1 MYNSSKITKTWI
13 QIFHHYWFWFFQ
25 VLEPKCVPN
34 CYTYFKWQKRLPP
47 IIVEKWLFKNY
58 CLKMHRKVF
67 CKFCQQPT
75 VTKKFRRSLFCQFCQ
90 LFKYFTCK
98 LTKLKTNM
106 RIPQDVLRSQDAIS
120 KGFRLRLEYINL
132 IFNKFL
138 KWANYSK
145 CPL

>member
-1 MYNSSKITKTWI
+1 MIRNSIQTFLLFYLYIVHPTVKTI
-13 QIFHHYWFWFFQ
+13 ISVYYICLGRSQDLFGLSISH
-25 VLEPKCVPN
+25 

-47 IIVEKWLFKNY
+47 IIVEKLHFKNY

-106 RIPQDVLRSQDAIS
+106 RIPQDLLRSQDAIS
-120 KGFRLRLEYINL
+120 KMRSVR
-132 IFNKFL
+132 
-138 KWANYSK
+138 
-145 CPL
+145 